1 MNLRSLFNFAL
12 LRNLIKI
19 LSLIKNYKRFAYMNL
34 FFNLLAVI
42 FSLFSMT
49 LLIPFL
55 DLIFVKGDDE
65 FKTYYENGVGAFN
78 FSIESAIDL
87 FNYHL
92 SKLIMEAPSI
102 TEGKASA
109 LLFLCIVIVFSFFFK
124 NLFGYLALFVMAKV
138 RNGVLKDL
146 RENTYKKLLVL
157 PLSYYSEEK
166 KGDII
171 SKMSNDVVEIEWS
184 VLLGIELVFREP
196 LSIILFLSTMVY
208 MSPKLTIFVFLM
220 LPLTA
225 LVIGQVGNSLK
236 RTSGLGQQMA
246 GDIIAAL
253 EETLGGLR
261 IIKAFNAEDSSI
273 RKFEGLNLKYFNL
286 MVKMY
291 RKRDLASPMSEFL
304 GVGILVIILWF
315 GGQIVLDGEMDSSV
329 FIAFIMLFSQIIS
342 PAKSLAK
349 AWYNVQK
356 GAASADRLGD
366 LVNAK
371 NVIEDIPNA
380 TVLNGFDN
388 AIEYNSVSFKYDKD
402 LVLKDVSFKIEK
414 GKTVALVGASGGGKS
429 TLADLLPRF
438 YDPVKGAITI
448 DEVAI
453 NLATV
458 KSVRSLMG
466 IVTQQSIL
474 FNDTIHNNIAFGA
487 ENVSEAEVIE
497 AAKIANAHDFIT
509 QFPEGY
515 QSNIGDG
522 GGKLSGGQKQRI
534 SIARAILKNPP
545 ILILDEATSA
555 LDTESE
561 QLVQT
566 ALNNLMK
573 NRTSLVIAHRLSTIQ
588 SADKILVMDQGQ
600 IAEQGTHTE
609 LLALQGIYYNL
620 CQLQSFS

>member
-1 MNLRSLFNFAL
+1 
-12 LRNLIKI
+12 
-19 LSLIKNYKRFAYMNL
+19 MNL
-34 FFNLLAVI
+34 FFNLLAVV

-65 FKTYYENGVGAFN
+65 FKSYYEKGVGSFD

-102 TEGKASA
+102 SDGKANA
-109 LLFLCIVIVFSFFFK
+109 LLFLCIVIVIAFFFK
-124 NLFGYLALFVMAKV
+124 NLFGYLALYVMAKV

-225 LVIGQVGNSLK
+225 VVIGQVGNSLK
-236 RTSGLGQQMA
+236 KTSSLGQQMA
-246 GDIIAAL
+246 GDIIASI
-253 EETLGGLR
+253 EETLSGLR
-261 IIKAFNAEDSSI
+261 IIKAFNAEESSI

-286 MVKMY
+286 MVRMY

-371 NVIEDIPNA
+371 NVIEDVPEA
-380 TVLNGFDN
+380 TVINGFKDT
-388 AIEYNSVSFKYDKD
+388 IEYKNVSFKYDKD
-402 LVLKDVSFKIEK
+402 LVLRDVSFKIEK

-438 YDPVKGAITI
+438 YDPIKGSISI
-448 DEVAI
+448 DGVAI
-453 NLATV
+453 NKATV
-458 KSVRSLMG
+458 KSVRNLMG

-487 ENVSEAEVIE
+487 ENATEAEVIE
-497 AAKIANAHDFIT
+497 AAKIANAHDFIS
-509 QFPEGY
+509 QFPDGY

-566 ALNNLMK
+566 ALNNLMR

-588 SADKILVMDQGQ
+588 SADKILVMDKGD
-600 IAEQGTHTE
+600 IAEEGTHNE
-609 LLALQGIYYNL
+609 LLELKGIYYNL
-620 CQLQSFS
+620 CQLQSFA

>member
-1 MNLRSLFNFAL
+1 
-12 LRNLIKI
+12 
-19 LSLIKNYKRFAYMNL
+19 MNL

-65 FKTYYENGVGAFN
+65 FQEFYNKGLVTFD
-78 FSIESAIDL
+78 FSIESAIDI

-92 SKLIMEAPSI
+92 SKLIIEAPSI
-102 TEGKASA
+102 MDGKGDA
-109 LLFLCIVIVFSFFFK
+109 LLFLCVIIVFAFFFK

-138 RNGVLKDL
+138 RNGVLRDL
-146 RENTYKKLLVL
+146 REGTYKKLLVL

-184 VLLGIELVFREP
+184 VLLGIELIFREP
-196 LSIILFLSTMVY
+196 LSIALILSTMIY
-208 MSPKLTIFVFLM
+208 ISPELTIFVFAM

-225 LVIGQVGNSLK
+225 LLIGKVGNSLK
-236 RTSGLGQQMA
+236 RTSTKGQEMA
-246 GDIIAAL
+246 GSIIASL

-261 IIKAFNAEDSSI
+261 IIKAFNAEATSI
-273 RKFEGLNLKYFNL
+273 KKFENLNLKYFNL
-286 MVKMY
+286 MVNMY

-315 GGQIVLDGEMDSSV
+315 GGKIVLDGEMDPSE

-356 GAASADRLGD
+356 GAASADRLGE

-371 NVIEDIPNA
+371 NTITDEKDAVDISS
-380 TVLNGFDN
+380 FSKS
-388 AIEYNSVSFKYDKD
+388 IEYKNVSFKYDKD
-402 LVLKDVSFKIEK
+402 LVLKNVSLSLEK
-414 GKTVALVGASGGGKS
+414 GKTIALVGASGGGKS

-438 YDPVKGAITI
+438 YDPIEGDILI
-448 DEVAI
+448 DGTPIRKAGI
-453 NLATV
+453 
-458 KSVRSLMG
+458 KSVRNQMG

-474 FNDTIHNNIAFGA
+474 FNDSIVNNIAFGS
-487 ENVSEAEVIE
+487 ENATMEDVIE
-497 AAKIANAHDFIT
+497 AAKIANAHDFISK
-509 QFPEGY
+509 FPDGY
-515 QSNIGDG
+515 QTNIGDG

-561 QLVQT
+561 QLVQS

-588 SADKILVMDQGQ
+588 NADTILVIDAGE
-600 IAEQGTHTE
+600 IAESGTHDE
-609 LLALQGIYYNL
+609 LISLKGIYYNL
-620 CQLQSFS
+620 CQLQSFA

>member
-1 MNLRSLFNFAL
+1 MDLRSLFNFAL

-380 TVLNGFDN
+380 TVLNGFDD

>member
-1 MNLRSLFNFAL
+1 MDLRSLFNFAL

-315 GGQIVLDGEMDSSV
+315 GGQFVLDGELDSSV
-329 FIAFIMLFSQIIS
+329 FIAFIMLSSQIIS

-438 YDPVKGAITI
+438 YDPVKGAIKI

>member
-1 MNLRSLFNFAL
+1 M
-12 LRNLIKI
+12 
-19 LSLIKNYKRFAYMNL
+19 
-34 FFNLLAVI
+34 
-42 FSLFSMT
+42 
-49 LLIPFL
+49 
-55 DLIFVKGDDE
+55 KGDDE
-65 FKTYYENGVGAFN
+65 FQTFYNKGPQPFELN
-78 FSIESAIDL
+78 IESAVDT

-92 SKLIMEAPSI
+92 SKLIVEAPSI
-102 TEGKASA
+102 EDGKASA
-109 LLFLCIVIVFSFFFK
+109 LLFLCIVIVLAFFFK

-146 RENTYKKLLVL
+146 RENTYKKLLLL

-184 VLLGIELVFREP
+184 VLLGIELIFREP
-196 LSIILFLSTMVY
+196 LSIILILSTMIY
-208 MSPKLTIFVFLM
+208 MSPQLTIFVFLM
-220 LPLTA
+220 LPITA
-225 LVIGQVGNSLK
+225 LVIGRVGNSLK
-236 RTSGLGQQMA
+236 KTSTSGQEMA
-246 GDIIAAL
+246 GSIIASL

-261 IIKAFNAEDSSI
+261 IIKAFNAEESSTK
-273 RKFEGLNLKYFNL
+273 KFEALNLKYFNL

-291 RKRDLASPMSEFL
+291 RKRDLASPLSEFL
-304 GVGILVIILWF
+304 GVAILVVILWF
-315 GGQIVLDGEMDSSV
+315 GGNIVLNNEMDSSV

-356 GAASADRLGD
+356 GAASADRLGE

-371 NVIEDIPNA
+371 NIIEDKQNA
-380 TVLNGFDN
+380 VTLDGFND
-388 AIEYNSVSFKYDKD
+388 AIEYKNVTFKYDKD
-402 LVLKDVSFKIEK
+402 IVLNDVSFKLEK
-414 GKTVALVGASGGGKS
+414 GKTAALVGPSGGGKS

-438 YDPVKGAITI
+438 YDPISGEVTI
-448 DEVAI
+448 DGIDIKDAK
-453 NLATV
+453 V
-458 KSVRSLMG
+458 KSVRAQMG

-474 FNDTIHNNIAFGA
+474 FNDTIFNNIAFGT
-487 ENVSEAEVIE
+487 EEATMEAVIE
-497 AAKIANAHDFIT
+497 ASKIANAHEFISG
-509 QFPEGY
+509 FPDGY
-515 QSNIGDG
+515 NTNIGDG

-561 QLVQT
+561 QMVQN

-588 SADKILVMDQGQ
+588 SADKIIVMDKGS
-600 IAEQGTHTE
+600 IAESGTHEE
-609 LLALQGIYYNL
+609 LIALKGIYHNL
-620 CQLQSFS
+620 CQLQSFE

>member
-1 MNLRSLFNFAL
+1 MDLRSLFNFAL

>member
-1 MNLRSLFNFAL
+1 
-12 LRNLIKI
+12 
-19 LSLIKNYKRFAYMNL
+19 
-34 FFNLLAVI
+34 
-42 FSLFSMT
+42 
-49 LLIPFL
+49 
-55 DLIFVKGDDE
+55 
-65 FKTYYENGVGAFN
+65 
-78 FSIESAIDL
+78 
-87 FNYHL
+87 
-92 SKLIMEAPSI
+92 
-102 TEGKASA
+102 
-109 LLFLCIVIVFSFFFK
+109 
-124 NLFGYLALFVMAKV
+124 
-138 RNGVLKDL
+138 
-146 RENTYKKLLVL
+146 
-157 PLSYYSEEK
+157 
-166 KGDII
+166 
-171 SKMSNDVVEIEWS
+171 MSNDVVEIEWS

-388 AIEYNSVSFKYDKD
+388 AIEYNSVSFKYDKR
-402 LVLKDVSFKIEK
+402 L
-414 GKTVALVGASGGGKS
+414 GA
-429 TLADLLPRF
+429 
-438 YDPVKGAITI
+438 
-448 DEVAI
+448 
-453 NLATV
+453 
-458 KSVRSLMG
+458 
-466 IVTQQSIL
+466 
-474 FNDTIHNNIAFGA
+474 
-487 ENVSEAEVIE
+487 
-497 AAKIANAHDFIT
+497 
-509 QFPEGY
+509 
-515 QSNIGDG
+515 
-522 GGKLSGGQKQRI
+522 
-534 SIARAILKNPP
+534 
-545 ILILDEATSA
+545 
-555 LDTESE
+555 
-561 QLVQT
+561 
-566 ALNNLMK
+566 
-573 NRTSLVIAHRLSTIQ
+573 
-588 SADKILVMDQGQ
+588 
-600 IAEQGTHTE
+600 
-609 LLALQGIYYNL
+609 
-620 CQLQSFS
+620 

>member
-1 MNLRSLFNFAL
+1 
-12 LRNLIKI
+12 
-19 LSLIKNYKRFAYMNL
+19 MNL

-65 FKTYYENGVGAFN
+65 FKSYYEKGVGSFD

-102 TEGKASA
+102 SDGKANA
-109 LLFLCIVIVFSFFFK
+109 LLFLCIVIVLAFFFK
-124 NLFGYLALFVMAKV
+124 NLFGYLALYVMAKV

-225 LVIGQVGNSLK
+225 FVIGQVGNSLK
-236 RTSGLGQQMA
+236 KTSSLGQQMA
-246 GDIIAAL
+246 GDIIASI
-253 EETLGGLR
+253 EETLSGLR
-261 IIKAFNAEDSSI
+261 IIKAFNAEESSI

-286 MVKMY
+286 MVRMY

-371 NVIEDIPNA
+371 NVIEDIPEA
-380 TVLNGFDN
+380 KIINGFN
-388 AIEYNSVSFKYDKD
+388 NTIEYKNVSFKYDKD
-402 LVLKDVSFKIEK
+402 LVLRDVSFKIEK

-438 YDPVKGAITI
+438 YDPIQGSISI
-448 DEVAI
+448 DGVAI
-453 NLATV
+453 NKATV
-458 KSVRSLMG
+458 KSVRNLMG

-487 ENVSEAEVIE
+487 ENVTEAEVIE
-497 AAKIANAHDFIT
+497 AAKIANAHDFIS
-509 QFPEGY
+509 QFPDGY

-566 ALNNLMK
+566 ALNNLMR

-588 SADKILVMDQGQ
+588 SADKILVMDKGD
-600 IAEQGTHTE
+600 IAEEGTHNE
-609 LLALQGIYYNL
+609 LLELKGIYYNL
-620 CQLQSFS
+620 CQLQSFA

>member
-1 MNLRSLFNFAL
+1 
-12 LRNLIKI
+12 
-19 LSLIKNYKRFAYMNL
+19 MNL

-380 TVLNGFDN
+380 TVLNGFDD

>member
-1 MNLRSLFNFAL
+1 MDLRSLFNFAL

-380 TVLNGFDN
+380 TVLNGFDD

-438 YDPVKGAITI
+438 YDPVKGAIKI

>member
-1 MNLRSLFNFAL
+1 MINFVGLNNLL
-12 LRNLIKI
+12 KI
-19 LSLIKNYKRFAYMNL
+19 LGLIKNHRHFAFMNL
-34 FFNLLAVI
+34 FFNLLAVV

-55 DLIFVKGDDE
+55 DLIFMKGDDE
-65 FKTYYENGVGAFN
+65 FQTFYNKGPQPFELN
-78 FSIESAIDL
+78 IESAVDT

-92 SKLIMEAPSI
+92 SKLIVEAPSI
-102 TEGKASA
+102 EDGKASA
-109 LLFLCIVIVFSFFFK
+109 LLFLCIVIVLAFFFK

-146 RENTYKKLLVL
+146 RENTYKKLLLL

-184 VLLGIELVFREP
+184 VLLGIELIFREP
-196 LSIILFLSTMVY
+196 LSIILILSTMIY
-208 MSPKLTIFVFLM
+208 MSPQLTIFVFLM
-220 LPLTA
+220 LPITA
-225 LVIGQVGNSLK
+225 LVIGRVGNSLK
-236 RTSGLGQQMA
+236 KTSTSGQEMA
-246 GDIIAAL
+246 GSIIASL

-261 IIKAFNAEDSSI
+261 IIKAFNAEESSTK
-273 RKFEGLNLKYFNL
+273 KFEALNLKYFNL

-291 RKRDLASPMSEFL
+291 RKRDLASPLSEFL
-304 GVGILVIILWF
+304 GVAILVVILWF
-315 GGQIVLDGEMDSSV
+315 GGNIVLNNEMDSSV

-356 GAASADRLGD
+356 GAASADRLGE

-371 NVIEDIPNA
+371 NIIEDKQNA
-380 TVLNGFDN
+380 VTLDGFND
-388 AIEYNSVSFKYDKD
+388 AIEYKNVTFKYDKD
-402 LVLKDVSFKIEK
+402 IVLNDVSFKLEK
-414 GKTVALVGASGGGKS
+414 GKTVALVGPSGGGKS

-438 YDPVKGAITI
+438 YDPISGEVTI
-448 DEVAI
+448 DGIDIKDAK
-453 NLATV
+453 V
-458 KSVRSLMG
+458 KSVRAQMG

-474 FNDTIHNNIAFGA
+474 FNDTIFNNIAFGT
-487 ENVSEAEVIE
+487 EEATMEAVIE
-497 AAKIANAHDFIT
+497 ASKIANAHEFISG
-509 QFPEGY
+509 FPDGY
-515 QSNIGDG
+515 NTNIGDG

-545 ILILDEATSA
+545 ILIMDEATSA

-561 QLVQT
+561 QMVQN

-588 SADKILVMDQGQ
+588 SADKIIVMDKGS
-600 IAEQGTHTE
+600 IAESGTHEE
-609 LLALQGIYYNL
+609 LIALKGIYHNL
-620 CQLQSFS
+620 CQLQSFE

>member
-1 MNLRSLFNFAL
+1 MDLRSLFNFAL

-438 YDPVKGAITI
+438 YDPVKGAIKI

>member
-1 MNLRSLFNFAL
+1 
-12 LRNLIKI
+12 
-19 LSLIKNYKRFAYMNL
+19 MNL

-356 GAASADRLGD
+356 GAASADRLGN

>member
-1 MNLRSLFNFAL
+1 
-12 LRNLIKI
+12 
-19 LSLIKNYKRFAYMNL
+19 
-34 FFNLLAVI
+34 
-42 FSLFSMT
+42 MT

>member
-1 MNLRSLFNFAL
+1 
-12 LRNLIKI
+12 
-19 LSLIKNYKRFAYMNL
+19 MNL
-34 FFNLLAVI
+34 FFNLLAVV

-65 FKTYYENGVGAFN
+65 FKSYYEKGVGSFD

-102 TEGKASA
+102 SDGKANA
-109 LLFLCIVIVFSFFFK
+109 LLFLCIVIVIAFFFK
-124 NLFGYLALFVMAKV
+124 NLFGYLALYVMAKV

-225 LVIGQVGNSLK
+225 VVIGQVGNSLK
-236 RTSGLGQQMA
+236 KTSSLGQQMA
-246 GDIIAAL
+246 GDIIASI
-253 EETLGGLR
+253 EETLSGLR
-261 IIKAFNAEDSSI
+261 IIKAFNAEESSI

-286 MVKMY
+286 MVRMY

-371 NVIEDIPNA
+371 NVIEDVPEA
-380 TVLNGFDN
+380 TVINGFKDT
-388 AIEYNSVSFKYDKD
+388 IEYKNVSFKYDKD
-402 LVLKDVSFKIEK
+402 LVLRDVSFKIEK

-438 YDPVKGAITI
+438 YDPIKGSISI
-448 DEVAI
+448 DGVAI
-453 NLATV
+453 NKATV
-458 KSVRSLMG
+458 KSVRNLMG

-487 ENVSEAEVIE
+487 ENATEAEVIE
-497 AAKIANAHDFIT
+497 AAKIANAHDFIS
-509 QFPEGY
+509 QFPDGY
-515 QSNIGDG
+515 QSNIGDS

-588 SADKILVMDQGQ
+588 SADKILVMDKGD
-600 IAEQGTHTE
+600 IAEEGTHNE
-609 LLALQGIYYNL
+609 LLELKGMYYNL
-620 CQLQSFS
+620 CQLQSFA

>member
-1 MNLRSLFNFAL
+1 
-12 LRNLIKI
+12 
-19 LSLIKNYKRFAYMNL
+19 MNL

-380 TVLNGFDN
+380 TVLNGFDD

-438 YDPVKGAITI
+438 YDPVKGAIKI

>member
-1 MNLRSLFNFAL
+1 
-12 LRNLIKI
+12 
-19 LSLIKNYKRFAYMNL
+19 MNL

>member
-1 MNLRSLFNFAL
+1 
-12 LRNLIKI
+12 
-19 LSLIKNYKRFAYMNL
+19 MNL

-438 YDPVKGAITI
+438 YDPVKGAIKI

>member
-1 MNLRSLFNFAL
+1 
-12 LRNLIKI
+12 
-19 LSLIKNYKRFAYMNL
+19 MNL
-34 FFNLLAVI
+34 FFNLLAVV

-55 DLIFVKGDDE
+55 DLIFVKGDHE
-65 FKTYYENGVGAFN
+65 FKAFYDKGPTQFN
-78 FSIESAIDL
+78 FDIESGVDI
-87 FNYHL
+87 FNYQI
-92 SKLIMEAPSI
+92 SKFIIEAPSI
-102 TEGKASA
+102 SEGKADA
-109 LLFLCIVIVFSFFFK
+109 LLFLCTVIVFAFFFK

-146 RENTYKKLLVL
+146 REGTYKKLLVL

-184 VLLGIELVFREP
+184 VLLGIELIFREP

-220 LPLTA
+220 LPITA
-225 LVIGQVGNSLK
+225 LVIGRVGNSLK
-236 RTSGLGQQMA
+236 RTSTRGQEMA
-246 GDIIAAL
+246 GSIIASL

-261 IIKAFNAEDSSI
+261 IIKAFNAEGSSI
-273 RKFEGLNLKYFNL
+273 KKFEDLNQRYFNL

-291 RKRDLASPMSEFL
+291 RKRDLASPLSEFL
-304 GVGILVIILWF
+304 GVAILVLILWF
-315 GGQIVLDGEMDSSV
+315 GGQIVLNNEMDSSV

-371 NVIEDIPNA
+371 NVIQDKPNA
-380 TVLNGFDN
+380 VNLSGFK
-388 AIEYNSVSFKYDKD
+388 NSVEYKNIDFKYDKD
-402 LVLKDVSFKIEK
+402 LVLHEVSFKLEK
-414 GKTVALVGASGGGKS
+414 GKTFALVGPSGGGKS
-429 TLADLLPRF
+429 TIADLLPRF
-438 YDPVKGAITI
+438 YDPINGNVSI
-448 DEVAI
+448 DGVDLKNAS
-453 NLATV
+453 V
-458 KSVRSLMG
+458 KSIRSLMG

-474 FNDTIHNNIAFGA
+474 FNDTIYNNIAFGA
-487 ENVSEAEVIE
+487 ENVSEEAVIE
-497 AAKIANAHDFIT
+497 AAKIANAHEFICSLP
-509 QFPEGY
+509 QGY
-515 QSNIGDG
+515 ESNIGDG

-588 SADKILVMDQGQ
+588 SADKIIVMDKGQ
-600 IAEQGTHTE
+600 IAEQGTHDE
-609 LLALQGIYYNL
+609 LIKLKGIYHNL
-620 CQLQSFS
+620 CQLQSFT